1 MRRERI
7 ADLRRQPEGR
17 VQTAA
22 FYEVRDLVPGE
33 SVVLLTRGEPGLLME
48 SLNLQ
53 LHGVLAWETGR
64 VAGAWRTAVRR
75 RDETAPRDA
84 IDLLARDHRRLD
96 ELLAHALRRVNAG
109 DLAGAGPLV
118 AEFARG
124 IRRHIQ
130 VESDRLAPRLPAVV
144 SPDGTDHVA
153 IMLREHDEILGQLA
167 ELETALATGS
177 PEGWEVEP
185 FMAILSGTL
194 AKHEHREEAS
204 LFPRWQAAV
213 DALGAE
219 RSAALLAEVSEA
231 LQA

>member
-1 MRRERI
+1 MSRERI
-7 ADLRRQPEGR
+7 ADLRNEPEGR

-22 FYEVRDLVPGE
+22 FYEVRDLAPGE
-33 SVVLLTRGEPGLLME
+33 SVVLLTRGDPGLLME
-48 SLNLQ
+48 SLSLQ
-53 LHGVLAWETGR
+53 LHGVLAWETERMG
-64 VAGAWRTAVRR
+64 GEWRTAVRR
-75 RDETAPRDA
+75 RAETAPRDA

-96 ELLAHALRRVNAG
+96 DLLAHALRRVNAG
-109 DLAGAGPLV
+109 DLASAAPLV

-130 VESDRLAPRLPAVV
+130 VESDRLAPHLPAVV

-153 IMLREHDEILGQLA
+153 IMQREHDEILVQLA
-167 ELETALATGS
+167 ALETALATGA

-194 AKHEHREEAS
+194 AKHEHREEAN

-219 RSAALLAEVSEA
+219 RSGALLAEVSRA
-231 LQA
+231 LKA